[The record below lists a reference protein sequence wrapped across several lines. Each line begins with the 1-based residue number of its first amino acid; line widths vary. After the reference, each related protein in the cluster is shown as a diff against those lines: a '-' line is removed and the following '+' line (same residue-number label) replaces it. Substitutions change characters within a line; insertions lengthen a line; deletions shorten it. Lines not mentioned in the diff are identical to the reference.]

1 MRNNVKLAS
10 GRRGWR
16 GRMQEVYDSREQWL
30 TYAEVYNLV
39 DLYEVDPYKLW
50 DENPMMEGSTN
61 PADFTILKG
70 S

>member
-61 PADFTILKG
+61 PADFAILKG